1 MVTCVKAVTAGQQ
14 EGVGV
19 VLVEVASSAVAAA
32 AAAAAAVL
40 TVAGPSKIG
49 S

>member
-19 VLVEVASSAVAAA
+19 VLVEVASSAAAA

-40 TVAGPSKIG
+40 TEAGPSKIG

>member
-19 VLVEVASSAVAAA
+19 VLVEVASSAAAA

>member
-19 VLVEVASSAVAAA
+19 VLVEVASSAGAA